1 MYLFIEVIDYLQC
14 TYLLQ
19 SKDKLITS
27 LREGGEGGV
36 GSDVSAGITA
46 EIEQEKSL
54 LRQELHQFASTVESL
69 RMEVQVSIVE
79 SLCKY
84 RLVLYILYVCQCW
97 VVSESTYRIQVSTID
112 LMRGWYIVF
121 LFVTSPFI
129 NEVPI
134 CPVYFLCCKECI

>member
-1 MYLFIEVIDYLQC
+1 MCCNLQTSLRHTIQIIECFGDFGEPRVIVNVSFLTDYLHR

-54 LRQELHQFASTVESL
+54 LRQELHQSASTV
-69 RMEVQVSIVE
+69 
-79 SLCKY
+79 
-84 RLVLYILYVCQCW
+84 
-97 VVSESTYRIQVSTID
+97 
-112 LMRGWYIVF
+112 
-121 LFVTSPFI
+121 
-129 NEVPI
+129 
-134 CPVYFLCCKECI
+134 

>member
-1 MYLFIEVIDYLQC
+1 MWYFYCKCIFFIKVTDYLHC

-54 LRQELHQFASTVESL
+54 LRQELHQSASTVESL
-69 RMEVQVSIVE
+69 RMEVQVSTV
-79 SLCKY
+79 
-84 RLVLYILYVCQCW
+84 
-97 VVSESTYRIQVSTID
+97 
-112 LMRGWYIVF
+112 
-121 LFVTSPFI
+121 
-129 NEVPI
+129 
-134 CPVYFLCCKECI
+134 